1 MRLERVHH
9 IGIRVTDEARAVA
22 FYERF
27 GFRAVYRDPHDPVLI
42 LLNDTGIELNLVIN
56 ASHDFDGK
64 NPLMDVPVKLPG
76 YTHIALEV
84 ASISEAESTLAGWGI
99 TITEGPVR
107 LGPGISLF
115 IRDPDANVI
124 ELRQNL
130 PNSQH

>member
-9 IGIRVTDEARAVA
+9 IGLRVTDEARAVA

-27 GFRAVYRDPHDPVLI
+27 GFRTVYRDPRDPVLI
-42 LLNDTGIELNLVIN
+42 LLNDTGIELNLIVN
-56 ASHDFDGK
+56 AATAFDGK

-76 YTHIALEV
+76 YTHVALEV
-84 ASISEAESTLAGWGI
+84 ASIEEAKTTVEAWGI
-99 TITEGPVR
+99 TITEGPVQ

-130 PNSQH
+130 PR